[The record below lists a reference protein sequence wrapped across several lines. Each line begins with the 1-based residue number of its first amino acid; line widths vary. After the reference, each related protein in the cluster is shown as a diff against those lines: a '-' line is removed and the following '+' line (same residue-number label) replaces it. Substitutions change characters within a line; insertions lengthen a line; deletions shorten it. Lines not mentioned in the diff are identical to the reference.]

1 MTSPIGKS
9 DELIAN
15 SRQRIKP
22 LPIGSSPVGKP
33 VFMITRRA
41 KSSGIS
47 LAENDLTL
55 SFIQVV
61 NAQSIHIDIM
71 WLKGKIWQVLE
82 ALFWCT
88 NNWHG
93 CFSFN
98 CGSKATART
107 MFQRA
112 ALFIMITHLL
122 QSHEEIL
129 ERIAALVREAISHS
143 IGINVQC
150 GIQNTGEKLH
160 AFTATNTY
168 ARQLIGGLRIL
179 YS

>member
-1 MTSPIGKS
+1 
-9 DELIAN
+9 
-15 SRQRIKP
+15 
-22 LPIGSSPVGKP
+22 
-33 VFMITRRA
+33 
-41 KSSGIS
+41 
-47 LAENDLTL
+47 
-55 SFIQVV
+55 
-61 NAQSIHIDIM
+61 
-71 WLKGKIWQVLE
+71 
-82 ALFWCT
+82 
-88 NNWHG
+88 
-93 CFSFN
+93 
-98 CGSKATART
+98 

-112 ALFIMITHLL
+112 VLFIMITHLL